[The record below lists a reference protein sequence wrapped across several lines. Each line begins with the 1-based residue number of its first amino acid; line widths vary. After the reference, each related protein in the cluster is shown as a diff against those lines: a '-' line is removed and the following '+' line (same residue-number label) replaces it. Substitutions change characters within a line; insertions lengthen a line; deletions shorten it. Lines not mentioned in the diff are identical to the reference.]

1 MTKTWTLVLLAVM
14 ATVAEAQKPKSLA
27 GKMKG
32 ALKAAVDSAATRAAA
47 AVVDSALGTGDTQLA
62 DDSGCPPGTV
72 AAQSQT
78 VGKALVK
85 KVLSKDTGAVA
96 PKCVADP
103 TAMMGVVPQ
112 QAAQAAAMAAA
123 SQAAQAA
130 AMAAAANQV
139 APNAGSMASAMAAAT
154 PIGLAATA
162 APVAIKG
169 VKALGG
175 LLGKGGPS
183 AAGMIKDLSTKGR
196 LELKGVRFIGASDA
210 FEPGFEDDV
219 AMLAEALGSIE
230 GQFVLNIPAE
240 AAEKAEPDS
249 TMARRRLTKLAAHF
263 AVAGIPE
270 SRVRFVSEAPGLD
283 PKKKA
288 PKPGEAKVEVLRA
301 PSEP

>member
-1 MTKTWTLVLLAVM
+1 MTKTWALVLLAVM
-14 ATVAEAQKPKSLA
+14 ATAAEAQRPKSMA

-32 ALKAAVDSAATRAAA
+32 ALKGAVDSAASRAAA

-62 DDSGCPPGTV
+62 DGSNCPPGTI

-85 KVLSKDTGAVA
+85 KVRGTKDTSAAV
-96 PKCVADP
+96 PKCIADP
-103 TAMMGVVPQ
+103 TAAMGVAQ
-112 QAAQAAAMAAA
+112 QQAAMAANQAAQAAAMSAAA
-123 SQAAQAA
+123 SQAA
-130 AMAAAANQV
+130 
-139 APNAGSMASAMAAAT
+139 PNGGSVASAMAAAT
-154 PIGLAATA
+154 PIGLAVTA
-162 APVAIKG
+162 APVAVKG

-175 LLGKGGPS
+175 LLGKGGPN
-183 AAGMIKDLSTKGR
+183 AAGMIKELSTKGR
-196 LELKGVRFIGASDA
+196 LELKGIRFIGASDA
-210 FEPGFEDDV
+210 IEPGFEDDV

-240 AAEKAEPDS
+240 AAEKAEPDT

-283 PKKKA
+283 PKKKT
-288 PKPGEAKVEVLRA
+288 PKLGEAKVELLRA

>member
-1 MTKTWTLVLLAVM
+1 MTKTWALVLLAVM
-14 ATVAEAQKPKSLA
+14 ATAAEAQRPKSMA

-32 ALKAAVDSAATRAAA
+32 ALKGAVDSAASRAAA

-62 DDSGCPPGTV
+62 DGSKCPPGTI
-72 AAQSQT
+72 AAQSET

-85 KVLSKDTGAVA
+85 KVRGTKDTSVAV

-103 TAMMGVVPQ
+103 TAAVGVAQ
-112 QAAQAAAMAAA
+112 QQAAMAAANQAAQAAAMSAAA
-123 SQAAQAA
+123 SQAA
-130 AMAAAANQV
+130 
-139 APNAGSMASAMAAAT
+139 PNGGSVASAMAAAT
-154 PIGLAATA
+154 PIGLAVTA
-162 APVAIKG
+162 APVAVKG

-175 LLGKGGPS
+175 LLGKGGPN
-183 AAGMIKDLSTKGR
+183 AAAMIKELSTKGR

-210 FEPGFEDDV
+210 IEPGFEDDV

-240 AAEKAEPDS
+240 AAEKAEPDT

-283 PKKKA
+283 PKKKT
-288 PKPGEAKVEVLRA
+288 PKLGEAKVELLRA